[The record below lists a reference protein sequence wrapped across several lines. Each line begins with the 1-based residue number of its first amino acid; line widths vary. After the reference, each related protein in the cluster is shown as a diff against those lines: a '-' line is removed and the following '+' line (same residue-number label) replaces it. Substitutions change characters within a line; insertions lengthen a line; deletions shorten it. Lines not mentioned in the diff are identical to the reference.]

1 MPVAYNLIINY
12 EAGWW
17 MVDKAIYIILSIFD
31 AAAMLALMCKLYRL
45 PILMYA
51 KRMSILVLIIA
62 VVSYLLRIRLS
73 LPYFDLP
80 MQYVI
85 FVLFFRYIIKM
96 RFHYAAFIVAAGF
109 ITFTNIQ
116 LLVYYFYTATGAAN
130 STILAAVSGI
140 AVYIVQISTEAVV
153 FVLCFLLWR
162 FGYGW
167 SFIILPPHNFAKK
180 EKYTGFN
187 MELIVSTI
195 ISVAVIVATV
205 VFLHDG
211 NSFPL
216 IILVFI
222 CFGVSYYLS
231 KKGEMEP

>member
-1 MPVAYNLIINY
+1 M
-12 EAGWW
+12 
-17 MVDKAIYIILSIFD
+17 DKAIYLILSIFD

-45 PILMYA
+45 PIVMYA
-51 KRMSILVLIIA
+51 KRMSILILIIA
-62 VVSYLLRIRLS
+62 LTSYLLRMQLN

-80 MQYVI
+80 VQYAI
-85 FVLFFRYIIKM
+85 FVLFFRYVIKM
-96 RFHYAAFIVAAGF
+96 KFHYSAFVVASGF

-116 LLVYYFYTATGAAN
+116 LLIYYFYTATGAAN
-130 STILAAVSGI
+130 SAVLAEISGL
-140 AVYIVQISTEAVV
+140 AVYIVQISTEVAV
-153 FVLCFLLWR
+153 FALCTLLWR

-167 SFIILPPHNFAKK
+167 SFIILPPHNFAKR

-187 MELIVSTI
+187 MELILSTF
-195 ISVAVIVATV
+195 ISVAVIGATV